1 MSDPKQP
8 PLIQEARSR
17 VILDATSL
25 RRALQRLTYQIIEQ
39 NEGVERVA
47 LVGVRTRGVPLA
59 RRLQTLLAKEEGVE
73 VPVGELDITLYR
85 DDVFTGLATPE
96 VGPTRLPFEVGDR
109 QIVLVDDVLYT
120 GRTVKAALDAL
131 MDWGRPRRIQLAVLV
146 DRGHR
151 ELPVAADYIG
161 LSVRTARDESIQV
174 RLEEIDGADEVL
186 LHKWPE
192 RQRGQGPA

>member
-1 MSDPKQP
+1 MPDDQL
-8 PLIQEARSR
+8 PLIHEDNAR
-17 VILDATSL
+17 VILDAVAV
-25 RRALQRLTYQIIEQ
+25 RRALQRLTYEIIEQ
-39 NEGVERVA
+39 NHGVESVA

-59 RRLQTLLAKEEGVE
+59 NRLQQLLLKEEGIE

-85 DDVFTGLATPE
+85 DDVFSGLATPE
-96 VGPTRLPFEVGDR
+96 VGPTHLPFEVGGR

-151 ELPVAADYIG
+151 ELPVSADYTG
-161 LSVRTARDESIQV
+161 LTVETGRDESIRV
-174 RLEEIDGADEVL
+174 CLEETDGADQVL
-186 LHKWPE
+186 LRKRPE
-192 RQRGQGPA
+192 RPRE

>member
-1 MSDPKQP
+1 MSDRDQL
-8 PLIQEARSR
+8 PLIGEARSR
-17 VILDATSL
+17 VILDPVAL
-25 RRALQRLTYQIIEQ
+25 RRALQRLTFEIIEQ
-39 NEGVERVA
+39 NHGVEDVA

-59 RRLQTLLAKEEGVE
+59 NRLQKLLQQQEGVE

-96 VGPTRLPFEVGDR
+96 VGPTHLPFEVGDR

-151 ELPVAADYIG
+151 ELPVAADYTG
-161 LSVRTARDESIQV
+161 LAVDTARDESIQV
-174 RLEEIDGADEVL
+174 KLAEIDGTDEVL

-192 RQRGQGPA
+192 RQEA